1 MMRVQTSIL
10 WVALFSLTGGLA
22 ACSHSESSN
31 AVVLT
36 AEQRKLDEKQ
46 ISLAIR
52 ACLHEQVV
60 EVEHLADS
68 AEVVGKRL
76 RERCEM
82 PFAALRQ
89 AKLGYVDVPDIQNPP
104 PLVVADEEAI
114 CVRMV
119 QRFREAQR
127 KAVQER
133 LRQMPHGWSHPPIPP
148 KPENNPSVEK
158 PGYL

>member
-1 MMRVQTSIL
+1 MLRLQANIL
-10 WVALFSLTGGLA
+10 WVALVSLSGGLV

-31 AVVLT
+31 AVAMT

-52 ACLHEQVV
+52 ACLHKQVA
-60 EVEHLADS
+60 EVEHLADT

-76 RERCEM
+76 RERCEV

-114 CVRMV
+114 CVTMV

-133 LRQMPHGWSHPPIPP
+133 LRQMPHGWSHPPIPR
-148 KPENNPSVEK
+148 KPEENPSVEK